1 MLVAIVKSTN
11 LKTEDGFAVFVSELK
26 KGGKKIIW
34 KPDIKRDIEMGKTIQ
49 DQQRRLWSPHQTLE
63 SSRDFTKKAKGLGVP
78 VMEECENN

>member
-1 MLVAIVKSTN
+1 MNVSTQTP
-11 LKTEDGFAVFVSELK
+11 KTMQEK